1 MVGPSRPPWGAT
13 MRVALIMLCLMLAPL
28 AQAVELRD
36 VRLWDG
42 PENTRVVFDL
52 QGGTSHKFFTLEN
65 PSRLVIDIADAHPAP
80 GLSLDS
86 LSKGVV
92 KSVRTGPRDGGLRV
106 VLDLAGEVNPKS
118 FGLEPNGAY
127 GHRLIFDL
135 YTKNA
140 GHEFTLQDDE
150 VAEIAAS
157 PSSKA
162 RPAVDPA
169 LRPEPAQEARPEPK
183 TEARKAP
190 QQKREQKPI
199 VIAIDAGHGGEDP
212 GAHGSRSG
220 LLEKDVTLRIARKL
234 AALVDDTPGYKAVLT
249 RKGDY
254 FIPLRGRTAVARKAQ
269 ADLFISIHANS
280 LPTPRDVRGAS
291 VYVVS
296 ERGATSEHAKML
308 ANLENAADLVGGVDL
323 HSQHDDVASVLLDI
337 SQTAV
342 REASFDLGS
351 RLLESLGSVNRLQKA
366 DVQQAGFA
374 VLKSPDMPSALVE
387 TAFLSHPEDE
397 RLLGQNEFQDSLAAS
412 LMIGIKGYFGLYRPQ
427 QQLVYA
433 DVPKASAG
441 PMPVR
446 LKRRR

>member
-1 MVGPSRPPWGAT
+1 
-13 MRVALIMLCLMLAPL
+13 MRAALFTLLISLASL

-52 QGGTSHKFFTLEN
+52 QGGTSNKFFTLDN
-65 PSRLVIDIADAHPAP
+65 PNRLVIDIADAHRAP
-80 GLSLDS
+80 GLSLDA

-106 VLDLAGEVNPKS
+106 VLDLAAEVDPKS

-135 YTKNA
+135 YPKN
-140 GHEFTLQDDE
+140 GSSEPSLVPDE
-150 VAEIAAS
+150 RPAEITVAAPTKAKPS
-157 PSSKA
+157 PEPVSK
-162 RPAVDPA
+162 PEP
-169 LRPEPAQEARPEPK
+169 RPEVKAEP
-183 TEARKAP
+183 RKP
-190 QQKREQKPI
+190 QQPKHSEKPI
-199 VIAIDAGHGGEDP
+199 IIAIDAGHGGEDP
-212 GAHGSRSG
+212 GARGQSG
-220 LLEKDVTLRIARKL
+220 LLEKDVTLRIAKKL

-280 LPTPRDVRGAS
+280 MPTPRDVRGSA

-296 ERGATSEHAKML
+296 ERGATSEHAKLL

-351 RLLESLGSVNRLQKA
+351 RLLESLGAVNRLQKA

-397 RLLGQNEFQDSLAAS
+397 RLLGQADFQDSLAAS
-412 LMIGIKGYFGLYRPQ
+412 LMAGIKGYFGLYRPQ
-427 QQLVYA
+427 QQVVYA
-433 DVPKASAG
+433 EEVAAPARAV
-441 PMPVR
+441 PVR
-446 LKRRR
+446 LKRSR

>member
-1 MVGPSRPPWGAT
+1 
-13 MRVALIMLCLMLAPL
+13 MRAALLLFCLSFASL

-42 PENTRVVFDL
+42 PDSTRVVFDL
-52 QGGTSHKFFTLEN
+52 QGGTAHKFFTLDN
-65 PSRLVIDIADAHPAP
+65 PARVVIDIADARRGK
-80 GLSLDS
+80 GLSLDD
-86 LSKGVV
+86 LSRGVV

-106 VLDLAGEVNPKS
+106 VLDLTGEVNPKS
-118 FGLEPNGAY
+118 FGLEPNGSY

-135 YTKNA
+135 YPKNA
-140 GHEFTLQDDE
+140 STETVVKEELPS
-150 VAEIAAS
+150 EIAIA
-157 PSSKA
+157 P
-162 RPAVDPA
+162 PA
-169 LRPEPAQEARPEPK
+169 LRGKPPAEPAAKPEARPEPQK
-183 TEARKAP
+183 KP
-190 QQKREQKPI
+190 QHKRDERPI

-212 GAHGSRSG
+212 GARGKSG

-254 FIPLRGRTAVARKAQ
+254 FIALRGRTGIARKAQ
-269 ADLFISIHANS
+269 ADMFISIHANS
-280 LPTPRDVRGAS
+280 LPTTRDVRGAS

-308 ANLENAADLVGGVDL
+308 ANLENAADMIGGVDL
-323 HSQHDDVASVLLDI
+323 HSQQDDVASVLLDI

-397 RLLGQNEFQDSLAAS
+397 RLLAQNEFQDSLAES
-412 LMIGIKGYFGLYRPQ
+412 ILLGIKGYFGLYRPQ

-433 DVPKASAG
+433 DTPTAPAG